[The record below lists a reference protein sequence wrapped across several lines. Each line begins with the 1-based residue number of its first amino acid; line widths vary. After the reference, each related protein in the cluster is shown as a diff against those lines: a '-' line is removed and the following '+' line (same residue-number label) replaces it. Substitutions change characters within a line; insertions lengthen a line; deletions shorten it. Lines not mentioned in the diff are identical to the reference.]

1 MKRRVVV
8 TGLGIVT
15 PLGYQLDQVWQ
26 RILAGESGIH
36 ELQIVDTSDFKVRIG
51 GDVVDWDPVGYLEPK
66 DMKRIDRFTQFAI
79 VAGTDAVRHA
89 QLDWEECDRRRCGV
103 ILGSGIG
110 GLGEIERQ
118 MTRLIQSG
126 PGRVSPMTV
135 PRMMVNAAA
144 ANLAIEFGLLGSN
157 YTVTTACAS
166 ATNAIGEAFHAVRN
180 GVLDVVLTG
189 GTEAAICR
197 MSLAAFQNIRALSR
211 RNDEPAKAS
220 RPFDADRDGFVFAEG
235 AGLLIFETLE
245 HAQQRGAPIV
255 AEVLGYGSSCDANH
269 ITQPDESGH
278 GPSLA
283 MSGALADAAL
293 EPTAVDYIN
302 AHGTS
307 TPLGDIAETRAIK
320 QVFGDHAYQL
330 SVSSTKSQVGHSL
343 GASGGVELVVTIQ
356 SVVHDLVPPTI
367 NLETPDPECDL
378 DYTPHEPRRRPVRVA
393 MSNSFGFGGH
403 NASVIVAK
411 FDPDRPGPR

>member
-1 MKRRVVV
+1 MNRRVVV

-15 PLGYQLDQVWQ
+15 PLGYELDEVW
-26 RILAGESGIH
+26 RRMLAGESGIH
-36 ELQIVDTSDFKVRIG
+36 LMKLVDTTEFKVRIG
-51 GDVVDWDPVGYLEPK
+51 GDLLEWNPVGYLEPK
-66 DMKRIDRFTQFAI
+66 DMKRVDRFTQFAI
-79 VAGTDAVRHA
+79 VAGIDATRHA
-89 QLDWEECDRRRCGV
+89 KIDWEQCDRNRCGV

-118 MTRLIQSG
+118 MIRMVEGG

-144 ANLAIEFGLLGSN
+144 ANLAIEFGLNGTN

-166 ATNAIGEAFHAVRN
+166 ATNAIGEAYHAVRA
-180 GVLDVVLTG
+180 GQLDVAVTG
-189 GTEAAICR
+189 GTEAAICN
-197 MSLAAFQNIRALSR
+197 MSLSAFQNIRALSR
-211 RNDEPAKAS
+211 RNDEPARAS
-220 RPFDADRDGFVFAEG
+220 RPFDADRDGFVFSEG

-245 HAQQRGAPIV
+245 HAQQRGAPIL
-255 AEVLGYGSSCDANH
+255 AEVLGYGSSCDALH

-283 MSGALADAAL
+283 MQGALSDAHL
-293 EPTAVDYIN
+293 SPNDIDYIN

-320 QVFGDHAYQL
+320 QVFGDHAYKL
-330 SVSSTKSQVGHSL
+330 SISSTKSQVGHSL
-343 GASGGVELVVTIQ
+343 GASGGVELVVTIRALLE
-356 SVVHDLVPPTI
+356 DIVPPTI
-367 NLETPDPECDL
+367 NLETPDPDCDL
-378 DYTPHEPRRRPVRVA
+378 DYTPNEPRRRPLRAA

-411 FDPDRPGPR
+411 FDPDRSFD